1 LEPKDMLTVAEAA
14 AMLETEHQKVL
25 NRVKRGQ
32 YKGAKKDGWFWYIPR
47 KTIESELKKKKA

>member
-1 LEPKDMLTVAEAA
+1 MLTVAEAA